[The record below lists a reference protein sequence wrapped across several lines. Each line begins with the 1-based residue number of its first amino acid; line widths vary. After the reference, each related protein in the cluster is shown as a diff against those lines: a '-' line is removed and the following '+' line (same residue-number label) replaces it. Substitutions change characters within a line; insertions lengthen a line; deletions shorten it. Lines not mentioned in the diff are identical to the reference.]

1 MAFNTHMPF
10 PEHTVT
16 TFDPAA
22 ACAADHSSDTAVVDE
37 SAAKPDADATANE
50 RRAAR
55 AGGRGRRVRF
65 GDVPDDAPPQRVT
78 GAIALSFAVVSRRH
92 WPR

>member
-1 MAFNTHMPF
+1 M
-10 PEHTVT
+10 

-22 ACAADHSSDTAVVDE
+22 ACAADHSSDTAVIDE
-37 SAAKPDADATANE
+37 SAAKPDADAEADATANE